1 MLIESLF
8 CSEAIEKEM
17 KLSIAAPLIEIFSQQ
32 DALLSLPET
41 SLLVA
46 VATMTCQFVFSQF
59 FLVWMPSGQD
69 GKWSKEDEEASIE
82 GGASKSSPQ
91 KIHVSDALLNRGG

>member
-1 MLIESLF
+1 MMKTRTCLIESLF

-32 DALLSLPET
+32 DAPLSVPVT

-46 VATMTCQFVFSQF
+46 VASMTCQFVFSQF
-59 FLVWMPSGQD
+59 LV
-69 GKWSKEDEEASIE
+69 
-82 GGASKSSPQ
+82 
-91 KIHVSDALLNRGG
+91 V

>member
-1 MLIESLF
+1 MRTCGIESLF
-8 CSEAIEKEM
+8 CSEAIETAE
-17 KLSIAAPLIEIFSQQ
+17 KLSIAPSKIEIFSQE
-32 DALLSLPET
+32 DAPLFVPET

-69 GKWSKEDEEASIE
+69 GKWKKEEKMSESLRHNDEDTPYGYIV
-82 GGASKSSPQ
+82 P
-91 KIHVSDALLNRGG
+91 

>member
-1 MLIESLF
+1 MKTRTCLIESLF
-8 CSEAIEKEM
+8 RSEAIEKEM

-32 DALLSLPET
+32 DPLLSLPET

-59 FLVWMPSGQD
+59 FLV
-69 GKWSKEDEEASIE
+69 
-82 GGASKSSPQ
+82 
-91 KIHVSDALLNRGG
+91 